1 MAFYGCKF
9 VFEDVSCDEYGM
21 MIYHFGS
28 DGQEDVSFKNGTV
41 VEDRPASRYDALMYG
56 INPNQSL
63 EYTLVFGAN
72 ERSMD
77 SNAHIERYEV
87 EAIAAWLMGHS
98 TRKWLTIVQ
107 DDMEAVRYLCN
118 ISDMKLITYDDM
130 PWAFSCKVSC
140 DSPYAYM
147 MPDEYEYT
155 VEGERVVNF
164 QNRSSHNGY
173 YRPVINI
180 ICDGGD
186 VSIENESDNN
196 RVFEF
201 KNLPEHNGLE
211 IYIDNQNQIITNS
224 MDINL
229 YPYFN
234 MKFMRL
240 VRGENILKIKGN
252 CTVKF
257 ICEFPV
263 NIGG

>member
-1 MAFYGCKF
+1 MAFYGCNF
-9 VFEDVSCDEYGM
+9 IFEDVCCAEYGL
-21 MIYHFGS
+21 MIYDFDSH
-28 DGQEDVSFKNGTV
+28 GQEDVSFKNGSV

-56 INPNQSL
+56 INPNEAL

-72 ERSMD
+72 EKSID

-87 EAIAAWLMGHS
+87 EAVAAWLMGHS

-118 ISDMKLITYDDM
+118 ISDLKLITYGDM
-130 PWAFSCKVSC
+130 PWVFSCRVTC

-147 MPDEYEYT
+147 MPDEYEYD
-155 VEGERVVNF
+155 VEGEKTVNF

-173 YRPVINI
+173 YRPDMKIV
-180 ICDGGD
+180 CDGGD
-186 VSIENESDNN
+186 VSVTNESDGN

-201 KNLPEHNGLE
+201 KGLPANTGLE
-211 IYIDNQNQIITNS
+211 IYIDNKNQIITNS
-224 MDINL
+224 LGINL

-234 MKFMRL
+234 MKFFRL
-240 VRGENILKIKGN
+240 IRGENILKIKGD
-252 CTVKF
+252 CRVSF